1 MSSIGILFYRRL
13 ARLIG
18 EPTARTRFRRTN
30 NIAGRDTYRSTS
42 LTQNYQPATRLDCKR
57 RRLSEKVEHTRE
69 TKMSGNWKL
78 AIAVGLVTLA
88 GTFAAQSAENADEV
102 LIKALTG
109 AKITLLQGIAQVAKG
124 TEVPTEAKY
133 EMDKGKLALTVYTST
148 KGFDTAAEDNSFNEY
163 GGDATGAT
171 WTPDKEVFADLKHI
185 ARSAQYHTL
194 LSMTKITIS
203 AIIQKAS
210 PQGTVFSVKEK
221 VRNGK
226 PVFEVMTAQG
236 GSAKTTFY
244 DLMTGEPATGL

>member
-1 MSSIGILFYRRL
+1 MI
-13 ARLIG
+13 
-18 EPTARTRFRRTN
+18 RRTL
-30 NIAGRDTYRSTS
+30 IVLVGVALAMFGSS
-42 LTQNYQPATRLDCKR
+42 AAW
-57 RRLSEKVEHTRE
+57 SED
-69 TKMSGNWKL
+69 
-78 AIAVGLVTLA
+78 
-88 GTFAAQSAENADEV
+88 ADQAS
-102 LIKALTG
+102 LIKAISG

-133 EMDKGKLALTVYTST
+133 EMEDGKLMLSVYTSA

-163 GGDATGAT
+163 GGEATAAT
-171 WTPDKEVFADLKHI
+171 WAPKKEVFADLKHI

-194 LSMTKITIS
+194 LSLTKMTIP

-210 PQGTVFSVKEK
+210 AQGTVFSVKEK

-244 DLMTGEPATGL
+244 DLMSGEPATGL